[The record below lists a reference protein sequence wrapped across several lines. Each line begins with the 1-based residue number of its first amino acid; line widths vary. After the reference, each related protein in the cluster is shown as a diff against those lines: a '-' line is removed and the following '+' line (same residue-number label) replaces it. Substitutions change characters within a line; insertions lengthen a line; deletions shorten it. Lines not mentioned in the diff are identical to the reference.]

1 MESVP
6 FIVYESSMARAERT
20 IKRLWILALVI
31 VALLVASNIGWLIY
45 ESQFETVTETTQ
57 EVWQEADSGGL
68 NRFVGGDFY
77 GIAEGTD
84 DDTDI
89 SAP

>member
-6 FIVYESSMARAERT
+6 FVVYESSMARAERT
-20 IKRLWILALVI
+20 IKRLWILVLVI
-31 VALLVASNIGWLIY
+31 VFLLVASNVGWLIY

-77 GIAEGTD
+77 GNAEGTD